1 MALNMDR
8 LSLFV
13 LAGAALS
20 LFAGLGAAPLF
31 DLDEGAF
38 TAATL
43 EMFQR
48 GDFLSTY
55 LNGEPRYDKPIL
67 IYWLQAASV
76 SVLGWNEFA
85 LRLPSALMGLAW
97 AAMAGLFARRL
108 FDAETGVMAFVLTA
122 TALGV
127 SFIAR
132 AATADA
138 LLNACIAGT
147 VFAQYLWLRD
157 RRRRDLYLAWAAMGL
172 GFLAKGPVAVAIPL
186 GLAFLWCASK
196 RDWRSFWCLV
206 WQPRAWLLFAAIALP
221 WYVAVTAVKG
231 PGFLEGFFLKHNVG
245 RFAGSMEGHSGNP
258 FYYLPVL
265 LVATLPFTG
274 LLVPVF
280 VRVRRVWAD
289 DFGRY
294 ALILL
299 ALVLA
304 LFSFSGTK
312 LPHYLFYG
320 LSAFLVLLA
329 RQAMLARSPWL
340 LLPALLLFLILAFF
354 PDLVAHARPRSNAY
368 YRDMLADLGNWFG
381 PGYRAWYWGAAG
393 AALGLMFLPQIGLAR
408 RLQFAGLLA
417 AFGLGLMLV
426 PAVGGVLQQPVKMAG
441 LKARAL
447 DAPLVMHGLNQP
459 SFSVYAGR
467 VVQRRAPRAGEGV
480 VTKVEQLSAL
490 PAHEVLYQ
498 DKAIALVRIKP

>member
-1 MALNMDR
+1 MARAFPAL
-8 LSLFV
+8 LVF
-13 LAGAALS
+13 LAAAS

-43 EMFQR
+43 EMFRR

-55 LNGEPRYDKPIL
+55 LLGEPRYDKPIL

-76 SVLGWNEFA
+76 GVLGWNEFA

-97 AAMAGLFARRL
+97 AAMARGFARRL
-108 FDAETGVMAFVLTA
+108 FGIEAGNLAFVLT
-122 TALGV
+122 TTTLGV

-138 LLNACIAGT
+138 LLNACIAGA

-157 RRRRDLYLAWAAMGL
+157 RHKRDLYLAWAAMGL

-186 GLAFLWCASK
+186 GAALLWCLSK
-196 RDWRSFWCLV
+196 RDWRSFFHLV

-221 WYVAVTAVKG
+221 WYVAVTVVKG

-245 RFAGSMEGHSGNP
+245 RFSGAMEGHAGNP

-265 LVATLPFTG
+265 LIATLPYTG
-274 LLVPVF
+274 LLVPMLG
-280 VRVRRVWAD
+280 RIRQVWAD

-329 RQAMLARSPWL
+329 RQAQQATSPWL
-340 LLPALLLFLILAFF
+340 LLPALVLFLFLAFF
-354 PDLVAHARPRSNAY
+354 PDLVAQARPRSNAY
-368 YRDMLADLGNWFG
+368 YQDMLVDLGRWFG
-381 PGYRAWYWGAAG
+381 PGYRTGFWAAAG
-393 AALGLMFLPQIGLAR
+393 VSLGLMFLRQVSLAG
-408 RLQFAGLLA
+408 RLQVVGLLA

-426 PAVGGVLQQPVKMAG
+426 PAVGGLLQQPIKAAG
-441 LKARAL
+441 LKAKTL
-447 DAPLVMHGLNQP
+447 DAPLVMAGLNQP
-459 SFSVYAGR
+459 SFSVYAER
-467 VVQRRAPRAGEGV
+467 VVYRREPAAGDGV
-480 VTKVEQLSAL
+480 LTRVEYL
-490 PAHEVLYQ
+490 PELPPHEVLFR
-498 DKAIALVRIKP
+498 DKAIALVRIQP

>member
-1 MALNMDR
+1 MGRIFPALLVL
-8 LSLFV
+8 LS
-13 LAGAALS
+13 AAS
-20 LFAGLGAAPLF
+20 LFAGLGSAPLF

-43 EMFQR
+43 EMFRR

-55 LNGEPRYDKPIL
+55 LMGEPRYDKPIL

-76 SVLGWNEFA
+76 SALGWNEFA

-97 AAMAGLFARRL
+97 AAMARGFARRL
-108 FDAETGVMAFVLTA
+108 FGIETGNLAFVLTA

-138 LLNACIAGT
+138 LLNACIAGA

-157 RRRRDLYLAWAAMGL
+157 RQRRDLYLAWAAMGL
-172 GFLAKGPVAVAIPL
+172 GFLAKGPVAAAIPL
-186 GLAFLWCASK
+186 GAALLWCLSK
-196 RDWRSFWCLV
+196 RDWRSFLHLV

-245 RFAGSMEGHSGNP
+245 RFAGSMEGHTGNP

-265 LVATLPFTG
+265 LIATLPFTG

-280 VRVRRVWAD
+280 ARIRRVWAD

-329 RQAMLARSPWL
+329 RQAQRATSPWL
-340 LLPALLLFLILAFF
+340 LLPAVALFLFLAFF
-354 PDLVAHARPRSNAY
+354 PDLAAQARPRSNAY
-368 YRDMLADLGNWFG
+368 YRDMLADLGHWFG

-393 AALGLMFLPQIGLAR
+393 AALGLMFLPQIRLAS
-408 RLQFAGLLA
+408 RLQFTGLLS
-417 AFGLGLMLV
+417 AFGLGLLLV
-426 PAVGGVLQQPVKMAG
+426 PAVGGVLQQPVKTAG
-441 LKARAL
+441 LKAGAL
-447 DAPLVMHGLNQP
+447 EAPLVMHGLNQP

-467 VVQRRAPRAGEGV
+467 VVLRREPRPGEAAL
-480 VTKVEQLSAL
+480 TRADLLPAL
-490 PAHEVLYQ
+490 PPHELLYR
-498 DKAIALVRIKP
+498 DKAIALVRMLPVKP